1 MSRPLSA
8 GIGLLISLSLMP
20 MQSHAAPPEALA
32 KPIRSSLKADSI
44 VCSHPESLF
53 LIYEAAS
60 IAMAGGGSDA
70 FKSYFSAAGNVFETR
85 SECLV
90 QSQSIEVTV
99 EGYTTMNNPLKPEPV
114 VYGRFGIEGSD
125 NKVWAT
131 IGNLPTVEKD
141 ALRSGLVKTP
151 TPAAEIPR

>member
-1 MSRPLSA
+1 MSRPLCA
-8 GIGLLISLSLMP
+8 GISLLITLSLVLLQARAEP
-20 MQSHAAPPEALA
+20 LETLP

-53 LIYEAAS
+53 LIYEASS

-70 FKSYFSAAGNVFETR
+70 FKAYFSAAGKVFEAR

-90 QSQSIEVTV
+90 QSQSIDVKV
-99 EGYTTMNNPLKPEPV
+99 EGYTTMKNPLKPEPV
-114 VYGRFGIEGSD
+114 LYGRFGIEGSD

-131 IGNLPTVEKD
+131 IGNLPGFERD
-141 ALRSGLVKTP
+141 ALRSGLVKSSTP
-151 TPAAEIPR
+151 TADNP

>member
-1 MSRPLSA
+1 MRRPLSA
-8 GIGLLISLSLMP
+8 GIGLLITLSLV
-20 MQSHAAPPEALA
+20 QVQARAAPVETLP
-32 KPIRSSLKADSI
+32 KPIRTSLKTDSI

-53 LIYEAAS
+53 LIYEASS

-70 FKSYFSAAGNVFETR
+70 FKAYFAAAGNVFEAR

-99 EGYTTMNNPLKPEPV
+99 EGYTTINNPLKPEPV

-131 IGNLPTVEKD
+131 IGNLPAFEKD
-141 ALRSGLVKTP
+141 ALRSGLVKSSAQIADTS
-151 TPAAEIPR
+151 R

>member
-8 GIGLLISLSLMP
+8 GLGLLITLSLVQLQARATP
-20 MQSHAAPPEALA
+20 VDALPT
-32 KPIRSSLKADSI
+32 PIRSSLKADSI

-53 LIYEAAS
+53 LIYEASS
-60 IAMAGGGSDA
+60 IAMAGGGSDT
-70 FKSYFSAAGNVFETR
+70 FKSYFSAAGNVFESR

-90 QSQSIEVTV
+90 QSQSIEVSV
-99 EGYTTMNNPLKPEPV
+99 EGYTTMNNPLKPDPV

-131 IGNLPTVEKD
+131 IGNLPAFEKN
-141 ALRSGLVKTP
+141 ALRSGLVKSPTP
-151 TPAAEIPR
+151 TPDTPR